1 MTAMEMYLL
10 ASLFIAFCQ
19 FLYNFFAGINT
30 FNQTGNITYC
40 IDSFIQISLQHAIVK
55 ASRIR
60 IIISLLIFL

>member
-1 MTAMEMYLL
+1 MEMYLL

-40 IDSFIQISLQHAIVK
+40 KRFPNPDYYFPSYF
-55 ASRIR
+55 
-60 IIISLLIFL
+60 LLNLPNHIA